1 MLEHSQ
7 YSTPSDRNHKPVD
20 LHLQNISKITF
31 QQVSKIEAIM
41 SASKALFGADP
52 AATMV
57 IRKVTENITTFSMP
71 FARFNQAKIGGRG
84 TVGKHILSRAYI
96 TSLCLLRVTRL

>member
-1 MLEHSQ
+1 
-7 YSTPSDRNHKPVD
+7 
-20 LHLQNISKITF
+20 
-31 QQVSKIEAIM
+31 M

-71 FARFNQAKIGGRG
+71 FARYNQAKIGGRG
-84 TVGKHILSRAYI
+84 TVGMHVIHSHAQFGPWIDGEYSA
-96 TSLCLLRVTRL
+96 TSLW